1 MKVKC
6 LVQGHRAS
14 WRSRTKASVLPKD
27 AGKRAMAR
35 ADMPRAVRQERDG
48 HGLKSGEGV
57 GRGRMR
63 WYMWMGGQ
71 RQAEG

>member
-27 AGKRAMAR
+27 AGKRA
-35 ADMPRAVRQERDG
+35 DMQRAVRQERDG
-48 HGLKSGEGV
+48 RGLKSGEGV